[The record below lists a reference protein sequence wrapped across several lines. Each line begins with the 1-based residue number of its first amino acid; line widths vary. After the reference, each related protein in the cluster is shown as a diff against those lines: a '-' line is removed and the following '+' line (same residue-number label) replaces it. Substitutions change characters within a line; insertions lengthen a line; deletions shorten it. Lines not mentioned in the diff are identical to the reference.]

1 MHECHVYRLRSR
13 KMATVSRPRCG
24 LGPFCG
30 EAGLSEQDLLKN
42 NVENTPRLSQS
53 TLLVNGILYEL
64 GLFRKRQ
71 NIRWNV
77 MQQWITRLC
86 ENFLPF
92 VTFNETNLRMSVDRL
107 IKKVS
112 GMISS

>member
-1 MHECHVYRLRSR
+1 MHECHVYRLRSS
-13 KMATVSRPRCG
+13 KMATVSRPWCS

-42 NVENTPRLSQS
+42 NVENIPRLSQS

-71 NIRWNV
+71 
-77 MQQWITRLC
+77 
-86 ENFLPF
+86 
-92 VTFNETNLRMSVDRL
+92 
-107 IKKVS
+107 KS
-112 GMISS
+112 GGTSCNNGLQDCVKISYHL

>member
-1 MHECHVYRLRSR
+1 MHECHVYRLRSS
-13 KMATVSRPRCG
+13 KMATVSRPRCS

-42 NVENTPRLSQS
+42 NVENIPRLSQS

-86 ENFLPF
+86 E
-92 VTFNETNLRMSVDRL
+92 
-107 IKKVS
+107 
-112 GMISS
+112 ISYHL